1 MGTPQ
6 LRPASNIACMWLES
20 LRQGARALTAFPLR
34 SALGA
39 LAIGVAVATIVIVV
53 TALDGVRLYAEAT
66 TARTFG
72 SDTFVVAQVA
82 SASRVSRRELREQ
95 LARNPP
101 IRRSDLR
108 FLERYSD
115 DVVMYAPSAQT
126 RAEVSSGP
134 RRLEDGTV
142 TGTTA
147 SLADIRDLDLERG
160 RFFLPSEDLA
170 GDAVAVIGADVT
182 DALFPTGD
190 PLAQTFRIRGRAY
203 RVIGVQARQGSS
215 GAGSLDKYVW
225 IPLKAYERVF
235 GAPRTLQVF
244 AKGTPGHD
252 TEAAEARAITSLRA
266 RRSLRP
272 GAPDTFDLLTPDAAR
287 GFVANLSERIGV
299 AAGPISLMALLTA
312 VVVVANTML
321 VSVTQRTREIG
332 VRRALGAR
340 ASRIVQEILAESLLL
355 SIAGG
360 TAGALAAW
368 SLLAGLE
375 YALGLSLRVA
385 PVTLVL
391 ALTAA
396 AGSGIAAA
404 WYPAKRAVALDVVTA
419 IRAE

>member
-1 MGTPQ
+1 
-6 LRPASNIACMWLES
+6 MWLES
-20 LRQGARALTAFPLR
+20 LRQGANALTAFPMR

-39 LAIGVAVATIVIVV
+39 LAIAVAVATIVTVV
-53 TALDGVRLYAEAT
+53 TALDGVRIYAEAT

-72 SDTFVVAQVA
+72 SDTFVIAQVA
-82 SASRVSRRELREQ
+82 SSSRVSRRELREQ
-95 LARNPP
+95 LARNPA
-101 IRRSDLR
+101 IRRADLR
-108 FLERYSD
+108 FLERYAG

-126 RAEVSSGP
+126 RADVSAGA

-147 SLADIRDLDLERG
+147 ALADIRDLDLERG

-170 GDAVAVIGADVT
+170 GDAVAVIGAEVAA
-182 DALFPTGD
+182 ALFPTSD
-190 PLAQTFRIRGRAY
+190 PLAQTFRVSGRAF
-203 RVIGVQARQGSS
+203 RVIGVQARQGSA

-225 IPLKAYERVF
+225 IPLRAYERAF

-244 AKGTPGHD
+244 AKAAPGND
-252 TEAAEARAITSLRA
+252 TEAAEGRAITSLRA

-287 GFVANLSERIGV
+287 SFVANLSQRIGV
-299 AAGPISLMALLTA
+299 AAGPISLMALLA
-312 VVVVANTML
+312 AIVVVTNTVL

-360 TAGALAAW
+360 TAGALVAW
-368 SLLAGLE
+368 SFLAALE
-375 YALGLSLRVA
+375 YALDLPLRVA
-385 PVTLVL
+385 PQTLVL
-391 ALTAA
+391 AMTAA
-396 AGSGIAAA
+396 AGSGIIAA
-404 WYPAKRAVALDVVTA
+404 WYPARRAVALDVVA
-419 IRAE
+419 AMRAE